1 MSASTIFIPYWF
13 CHMYSTLFGRS
24 LAFPW
29 GKIQIKGMQSTEN
42 KVIISISDSMI
53 DHRCSQFR
61 ATYLLSSCLVHKD
74 KLFSTSHPESG
85 DESFLE
91 VF

>member
-1 MSASTIFIPYWF
+1 MDSIKLMTE
-13 CHMYSTLFGRS
+13 RS
-24 LAFPW
+24 
-29 GKIQIKGMQSTEN
+29 EC
-42 KVIISISDSMI
+42 SILS

-61 ATYLLSSCLVHKD
+61 ATYLFSSWLVHKD

-85 DESFLE
+85 DESFLD

>member
-1 MSASTIFIPYWF
+1 MDSIKLMTE
-13 CHMYSTLFGRS
+13 RS
-24 LAFPW
+24 
-29 GKIQIKGMQSTEN
+29 EC
-42 KVIISISDSMI
+42 SILS

-61 ATYLLSSCLVHKD
+61 ATYLFSSWLVHKD

>member
-13 CHMYSTLFGRS
+13 YHMYSTLFGRS

-29 GKIQIKGMQSTEN
+29 GKIQIKGMQSAEN

-53 DHRCSQFR
+53 ISEENLQEY
-61 ATYLLSSCLVHKD
+61 T
-74 KLFSTSHPESG
+74 KLFLQLICEYSKVTG
-85 DESFLE
+85 YMLI
-91 VF
+91 